1 MMWFNTIIMINGQIV
16 DMVQEFRIDAAIREP
31 TTTTITM
38 TIYQNNIETAKDG
51 NMTVFNI
58 ITDQQVSDA
67 NVLYSTINGKNKEE
81 RAAAKAL
88 LKEKAH

>member
-1 MMWFNTIIMINGQIV
+1 MINGQML
-16 DMVQEFRIDAAIREP
+16 DCVQSFEINAAIHEV
-31 TTTTITM
+31 TTTTVTM
-38 TIYQNNIETAKDG
+38 TILQENIETAKDG
-51 NMTVFNI
+51 DLTVFNV

-88 LKEKAH
+88 LKEKK